1 MIGATVAI
9 IVAFLVGLN
18 TLPNSWS
25 PSSGEAIIFLEI
37 FLDFN
42 KIKCLVSSLPRN
54 VNGC

>member
-25 PSSGEAIIFLEI
+25 PSSGEAIIFLDI

-42 KIKCLVSSLPRN
+42 KIKCLVTYKCLS
-54 VNGC
+54 